1 MIKIGIIGCGL
12 IGNKR
17 ADSIRNMSN
26 SNFNLLGC
34 TDINIDKAKDLSKNK
49 IKIFDNYIDLIRDS
63 SIDAVIIATL
73 HDSLASITKYAL
85 ENKKHVF
92 VEKPAA
98 RNFSELKDVLKLS
111 NNNELKIRIGFNHR
125 FHPGILKAKELIK
138 KNQIGPLMF
147 IRARYGH
154 GARINYEKEWRANPN
169 ISGGGELIDQGPHLI
184 DLASWFFNEQFSH
197 VEGYATNYFW
207 QMPVDDNCFMNL
219 RTKTN
224 KTAFLHV
231 SCTEWKNLFSFEI
244 YGKNGKIEIN
254 GLGGSYGTEKVTLYK
269 MLPEM
274 GPPETLSWEYPFPD
288 RSWELELNE
297 FYKDISQNRIPD
309 PGLNEAKII
318 LEIINTIYKK
328 SNYDFSS

>member
-1 MIKIGIIGCGL
+1 
-12 IGNKR
+12 
-17 ADSIRNMSN
+17 MSN
-26 SNFNLLGC
+26 SNFHLLGC
-34 TDINIDKAKDLSKNK
+34 TDINIDKAKNLSKNK

-98 RNFSELKDVLKLS
+98 RNYSELKDVLKFS
-111 NNNELKIRIGFNHR
+111 NSNELKIRIGLNHR
-125 FHPGILKAKELIK
+125 FHPGILKAKELIQ

-254 GLGGSYGTEKVTLYK
+254 GLGGSYGTEKVTFYK
-269 MLPEM
+269 MLPQM
-274 GPPETLSWEYPFPD
+274 GPPETMIWEYPFPD

-309 PGLNEAKII
+309 PGLNEVKII

>member
-1 MIKIGIIGCGL
+1 MIKLGIIGCGL

-17 ADSIRNMSN
+17 ANSIRNMSN
-26 SNFNLLGC
+26 SNFNLFGC
-34 TDINIDKAKDLSKNK
+34 TDINIDKAKNLSKNK
-49 IKIFDNYIDLIRDS
+49 IKIFDNHIDLIRDS

-85 ENKKHVF
+85 KNNKHVF

-111 NNNELKIRIGFNHR
+111 NKNELKIRIGFNHR

-154 GARINYEKEWRANPN
+154 GARINYEKEWRADPN

-184 DLASWFFNEQFSH
+184 DLASWFFNEEFSH

>member
-1 MIKIGIIGCGL
+1 MIKLGIIGCGL

-17 ADSIRNMSN
+17 ANSIRSMSN

-34 TDINIDKAKDLSKNK
+34 ADINIDKAKNLSKNK

-98 RNFSELKDVLKLS
+98 RNFSELKDVLKFS
-111 NNNELKIRIGFNHR
+111 NNNELKIRVGFNHR

-154 GARINYEKEWRANPN
+154 GARINYEKEWRADPN

-184 DLASWFFNEQFSH
+184 DLASWFFNEEFSDI
-197 VEGYATNYFW
+197 EGYATNYFW

-254 GLGGSYGTEKVTLYK
+254 GLGGSYGTEKITLYK

-309 PGLNEAKII
+309 PGLNEARII